1 MPRNPSCTISAPTI
15 ATCAYFNFLPS
26 YADPLLSRGIILNEQ
41 SFDTRR
47 HIGSFRSICCRG
59 HWFIPYF
66 AYDRDSGSGTGAT
79 TFVSDAQRVPGAQH
93 AARSDQSLSRRR
105 ALRAAPFHAT
115 LEQGGTTFKDD
126 QIVFSGSDVRNPGNR
141 NTPFLGQTLSLSSL
155 SEVYGISGTSI
166 YSKALLTGN
175 PFSWLDV
182 YGQFLYSRPDLSMG
196 FQQTATGNLASTS
209 QAIFYNGQQFL
220 LSSAASLP
228 HTSGSFGVEARPF
241 RRLRII
247 ESWLTDRLDESG
259 SASAHQTVTPG
270 TLPQPSDQLLA
281 SSLITNYNQQQTDI
295 LFELTSKLTLRGG
308 YRYVWGDA
316 QDVIVPQA
324 GLAGLERGKL
334 RRNVGLGG
342 LAFHASQKLSINADV
357 EGASSSDTYF
367 RTSLRDYQKLRAR
380 ARYQLLASLNISADI
395 NILNNQN
402 PSPGIHYDYL
412 ARQES
417 LSLQWSPPGAKNWN
431 LQGGY
436 TRSTLRSDIS
446 YFAPQDLHAE
456 RSFYR
461 DNAHEVSALLDG
473 TLPPLSGRTAKLSI
487 GGSLLLSSGS
497 RPTSYYQPVAKVLVP
512 VNKTIAL
519 VGEWRYYGFGEAFY
533 LYEGFRTHLITTG
546 LRFTR

>member
-1 MPRNPSCTISAPTI
+1 M
-15 ATCAYFNFLPS
+15 FN
-26 YADPLLSRGIILNEQ
+26 D
-41 SFDTRR
+41 
-47 HIGSFRSICCRG
+47 
-59 HWFIPYF
+59 
-66 AYDRDSGSGTGAT
+66 
-79 TFVSDAQRVPGAQH
+79 
-93 AARSDQSLSRRR
+93 DQS
-105 ALRAAPFHAT
+105 
-115 LEQGGTTFKDD
+115 
-126 QIVFSGSDVRNPGNR
+126 VFSGSDVRNTGNR
-141 NTPFLGQTLSLSSL
+141 NTPFLGRTLSLSSL

-166 YSKALLTGN
+166 YSKALVTGN

-182 YGQFLYSRPDLSMG
+182 YGQFLYSKPDTSVN
-196 FQQTATGNLASTS
+196 FQQSAAGNLASTS
-209 QAIFYNGQQFL
+209 QALFYSGQQYL

-241 RRLRII
+241 RRLRIV
-247 ESWLTDRLDESG
+247 ESWLTDRLDQSG
-259 SASAHQTVTPG
+259 SASAHQTLTPG
-270 TLPQPSDQLLA
+270 TLPQPSDRLLA
-281 SSLITNYNQQQTDI
+281 SALVTNYNQQQTDVF
-295 LFELTSKLTLRGG
+295 FELTSKLTLRGG

-316 QDVIVPQA
+316 QDVVSPQA

-342 LAFHASQKLSINADV
+342 LAFHASQKLSVTADV
-357 EGASSSDTYF
+357 EGASGSDTYF

-380 ARYQLLASLNISADI
+380 ARYQLFPSLNISAGV

-417 LSLQWSPPGAKNWN
+417 LSFQWNPVGAKNWN

-446 YFAPQDLHAE
+446 YLAPQDLQAQ

-473 TLPPLSGRTAKLSI
+473 TLRSFSGQAAKLSM
-487 GGSLLLSSGS
+487 GGSFLLSSGS
-497 RPTSYYQPVAKVLVP
+497 RPTRYYQPIAKVLLP
-512 VNKTIAL
+512 LNKNLAW
-519 VGEWRYYGFGEAFY
+519 VGEWRYYGFGESFY
-533 LYEGFRTHLITTG
+533 LYEGFRTHLITVG